1 MNASVLQDS
10 QARIVTLTSTNANRI
25 LAKTV
30 ALVST
35 ALPVLLASVWPVSLD
50 SFVARSTSTNASHHL
65 VSTTDSA
72 WTESI
77 STNASN

>member
-1 MNASVLQDS
+1 
-10 QARIVTLTSTNANRI
+10 VTLTSTNANRI
-25 LAKTV
+25 LAKTM
-30 ALVST
+30 APVST
-35 ALPVLLASVWPVSLD
+35 AMPFILASVWLVSLD
-50 SFVARSTSTNASHHL
+50 SVARSISTNASHHL

>member
-25 LAKTV
+25 LAKTM
-30 ALVST
+30 APVST
-35 ALPVLLASVWPVSLD
+35 AMPFILASVWPVSLD
-50 SFVARSTSTNASHHL
+50 SVARSTLTNASHHL

-72 WTESI
+72 RTESI

>member
-25 LAKTV
+25 LAKTM

-35 ALPVLLASVWPVSLD
+35 ALPLILASVWPVSLD
-50 SFVARSTSTNASHHL
+50 SVARSTSTNASHHL